1 MSGGAMPDVIRVKGG
16 ASVRGEVS
24 VPGDKSISH
33 RAIILGALAEGR
45 TRIANLSP
53 GEDNRRTV
61 DAFRAMGVAIGTER
75 GGTEGDRVTV
85 GGVGL
90 HGLGAP
96 AAAIDCG
103 NSGTAMRLLAGVLA
117 GQPFTSTLAGDASLS
132 RRPMRRVAEPLRL
145 MGARVEGRGEEEGAE
160 DAEVRPPLTV
170 CGPPGGVALHAIDY
184 VLPVA
189 SAQVKSAVLLAG
201 LYAGGVTSIVE
212 PAPSRDHTER
222 LLGTFGAELR
232 VEGRRIS
239 LRGGPRLRGCDLVVP
254 GDLSS
259 AAFFLVAALV
269 TPGGEVRVRRV
280 GVNPTRTG
288 VLDVLRRMG
297 ARLEVVDAGDAGGE
311 PVADLLARG
320 SDLRAVDVTE
330 PDMVVRA
337 IDEFPILCVAAACAK
352 GVTRIRN
359 AGELRA
365 KESDRIATMA
375 EELGKFGV
383 RIRTLPDGA
392 DIEGGA
398 PLKGARCRSH
408 GDHRVAMSLAVA
420 ALAAEGETVIEDS
433 AMVATSYPGFAGALE
448 GLITP
453 R

>member
-1 MSGGAMPDVIRVKGG
+1 MPDMLRVKGG
-16 ASVRGEVS
+16 ASVRGEAS

-33 RAIILGALAEGR
+33 RAIILGALAEGE
-45 TRIANLSP
+45 TRVTNLSP

-61 DAFRAMGVAIGTER
+61 DAFRAMGVAISEER
-75 GGTEGDRVTV
+75 DEREQGAVTV
-85 GGVGL
+85 NGAGL
-90 HGLGAP
+90 RGLRKPPGP
-96 AAAIDCG
+96 IDCG

-117 GQPFTSTLAGDASLS
+117 GQPFETTLVGDASLS

-145 MGARVEGRGEEEGAE
+145 MGARVEGAGD
-160 DAEVRPPLTV
+160 DAGEVRPPLRV
-170 CGPPGGVALHAIDY
+170 EGPAGGEALRAIDY
-184 VLPVA
+184 VSPVA

-222 LLGTFGAELR
+222 MLGAFGAELR
-232 VEGRRIS
+232 VEGRRVS
-239 LRGGPRLRGCDLVVP
+239 LRGGPRLRGCAVEVP

-259 AAFFLVAALV
+259 AAFLLVAALV
-269 TPGGEVRVRRV
+269 TSGGEVLVRRV
-280 GVNPTRTG
+280 GVNPTRIG
-288 VLDVLRRMG
+288 VLDILRRMG
-297 ARLEVVDAGDAGGE
+297 ARIEVTGAGEAGGE
-311 PVADLLARG
+311 PVADLLARA
-320 SDLRAVDVTE
+320 SELRAVEVTDPE
-330 PDMVVRA
+330 LVVRS

-359 AGELRA
+359 AAELRA
-365 KESDRIATMA
+365 KESDRIAAMA
-375 EELGKFGV
+375 EELGKLGV
-383 RIRTLPDGA
+383 HIRTLPDGA

-420 ALAAEGETVIEDS
+420 GLAAEGETVIEDS
-433 AMVATSYPGFAGALE
+433 AMVATSYPGFAATLE
-448 GLITP
+448 RLIAP